1 MNKWQKII
9 ESILHDRDARY
20 EVSGAKVSV
29 QCGATKFYFEL
40 LGLDDPKW
48 YYTAAST
55 FGNYSGVY
63 DEERGMCGY
72 LLDQEYAEVI
82 DTIYKDSQWYADN
95 VSESPI
101 LDAEWF
107 RGRLVAW
114 ELGEPDGFEWLLPA
128 LALMGFSGEYEYG
141 NDEAPSI
148 GIKLGEDESYESH
161 LQVFYGVWDTTQY
174 YNPND
179 ERYSLKEYGYW
190 IYESSTGY
198 SHHCDSAVE
207 VMKEVVELMQK
218 HSQPR
223 KEKV

>member
-1 MNKWQKII
+1 MNRYQIII
-9 ESILHDRDARY
+9 ESILHNRDARY
-20 EVSGAKVSV
+20 RVSDAQVSV
-29 QCGATKFYFEL
+29 QIGATKFYFEL

-55 FGNYSGVY
+55 YGNHSGVY
-63 DEERGMCGY
+63 DEERDMCGY
-72 LLDQEYAEVI
+72 RLEQEYAEVI

-128 LALMGFSGEYEYG
+128 LTLMGFSGEFEYG
-141 NDEAPSI
+141 NDEYPSI
-148 GIKLGEDESYESH
+148 GIKVREDGNDERYIS
-161 LQVFYGVWDTTQY
+161 VFYGVDITHY
-174 YNPND
+174 YEPND
-179 ERYSLKEYGYW
+179 ERYNLKEYGYT
-190 IYESSTGY
+190 IYESSTEY
-198 SHHCDSAVE
+198 SCECDSAVD
-207 VMKEVVELMQK
+207 VLKEVIELMQK
-218 HSQPR
+218 HSQLK